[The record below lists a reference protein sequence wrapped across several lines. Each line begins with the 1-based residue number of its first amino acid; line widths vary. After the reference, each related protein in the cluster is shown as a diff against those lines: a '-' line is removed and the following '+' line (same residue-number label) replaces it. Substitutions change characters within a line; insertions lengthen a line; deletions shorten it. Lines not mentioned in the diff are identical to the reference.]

1 LLISAL
7 LLQCAFAEEQTSTIP
22 QHFGLLIGK
31 LNVYHHGVSG
41 SVYAVNRTTILIK
54 DFNYDGMGKDAFFWG
69 GSTGTGPSPN
79 GFIIPDQHGRT
90 NVLSKADNK
99 DFALTLPD
107 NKQIS
112 EIKWIAVYDLSKYEN
127 YGDVYVP
134 DGFEPPSTQTLP
146 PLISK
151 SDDCSS
157 DQIEL
162 IDTKTIK
169 IYNLNVHAADDME
182 LYFVVGKGHVPSLRA
197 GASTIIPDENGY
209 FEPLRSYTN
218 EDVELV
224 LPGTF
229 TFTDNSVHWLS
240 VYDKKADK
248 ALGYYVT
255 IPNHDESQSVVPPSL
270 RKSMYVH
277 PQKYD
282 YTLPNCA
289 ALHRDFHVSWD
300 VVGQTVTFEL
310 VALAN
315 DDDWLGFGVSGDN
328 STAKMI
334 GGDVAI
340 GHLNLRTG
348 QGVVSDYNLDAR
360 APCSQIL
367 DHKRGVCKDQE
378 LGKSDG
384 IQVLE
389 GRRVNNALTVIKYRR
404 QLKSADELDKDFITD
419 QVAILF
425 LIYFNSPCFYNNE
438 YVLAN
443 LCDLGPGEN
452 DEDERAWVP
461 QAVPEAPQDHPAAG
475 AASEDENDEGNP
487 NIDSNSCVP
496 FLLPDENRRVKP
508 WGPIRL
514 VDVHGRIGPSAGL
527 RGYEGVSGYANPG
540 YSWYIHGYVTPEL
553 YMQRGITYSFRVEGG
568 NNPHNLETYHPFIIT
583 NEPLGGSAAN
593 LPSARILA
601 GVEVT
606 RRGQPRPNAA
616 GRLCIWKHEHT
627 DRRTDEKYTTFEK
640 FRNTLK
646 LRCEQGS
653 QAANLDV
660 TPNSSWPDVV
670 YYHSYTQSNMG
681 WKIHIVDSFRE
692 VASSVGVLTTSICLP
707 ILLLSIVICK
717 HIL

>member
-1 LLISAL
+1 MTVGYL
-7 LLQCAFAEEQTSTIP
+7 LLLLLPLAASQEPAPPIT

-41 SVYAVNRTTILIK
+41 SVYAVNTTTILIK
-54 DFNYDGMGKDAFFWG
+54 DFNYDGMGKDAFFWA
-69 GSTGTGPSPN
+69 GSTGAGPNPN
-79 GFIIPDQHGRT
+79 GFIIPDHHGRT
-90 NVLSKADNK
+90 NVLPKADNK
-99 DFALTLPD
+99 DFTLTLPD

-112 EIKWIAVYDLSKYEN
+112 EIKWIAVYDLSRYEN

-134 DGFEPPSTQTLP
+134 DGFEAPSTQTLP

-169 IYNLNVHAADDME
+169 IYNLNIHAADDLE
-182 LYFVVGKGHVPSLRA
+182 LHFVVGKGHVPSLRA

-224 LPGTF
+224 LPGTL

-240 VYDKKADK
+240 VYDKKGDK
-248 ALGYYVT
+248 ALGYVT
-255 IPNHDESQSVVPPSL
+255 IPNTDESISVIPPSL
-270 RKSMYVH
+270 RKPV
-277 PQKYD
+277 KYE
-282 YTLPNCA
+282 YTLPNCI

-300 VVGQTVTFEL
+300 VVGQTITFEL

-315 DDDWLGFGVSGDN
+315 DDDWLGFGLSGDN
-328 STAKMI
+328 NTAKMI

-340 GHLNLRTG
+340 GYLNLRTG
-348 QGVVSDYNLDAR
+348 QGIVNDYNMDAR
-360 APCSQIL
+360 APCSEIL
-367 DHKRGVCKDQE
+367 DHKRGVCKDQS

-389 GRRVNNALTVIKYRR
+389 GRRVSNAITVIKYRR
-404 QLKSADELDKDFITD
+404 QLKASDDIDRDFITD
-419 QVAILF
+419 QPISVIWALGRMMKT
-425 LIYFNSPCFYNNE
+425 NE
-438 YVLAN
+438 
-443 LCDLGPGEN
+443 PGFHRLYPKALKTIQLVRN
-452 DEDERAWVP
+452 KQSSTVS
-461 QAVPEAPQDHPAAG
+461 V
-475 AASEDENDEGNP
+475 SEDDGDDGNP
-487 NIDSNSCVP
+487 TSIDSNACVP
-496 FLLPDENRRVKP
+496 FLLPDESKRVKA

-514 VDVHGRIGPSAGL
+514 VDGKLRQFTARIGPSAGL

-540 YSWYIHGYVTPEL
+540 YAWYIHGYVTPEL
-553 YMQRGITYSFRVEGG
+553 YMQRGVTYSFRVEGG

-583 NEPLGGSAAN
+583 NEPIGGSAAN
-593 LPSARILA
+593 LPASRILA

-627 DRRTDEKYTTFEK
+627 DRRTDEKYITFEK

-692 VASSVGVLTTSICLP
+692 VSNAVPPVLSASIITIFC
-707 ILLLSIVICK
+707 ILSCVICK
-717 HIL
+717 HFL